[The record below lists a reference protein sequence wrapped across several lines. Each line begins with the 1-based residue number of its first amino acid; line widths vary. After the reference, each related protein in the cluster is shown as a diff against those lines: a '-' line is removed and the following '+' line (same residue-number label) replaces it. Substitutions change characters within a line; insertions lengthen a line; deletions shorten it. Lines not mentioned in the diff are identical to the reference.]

1 VGFVPLCSYELA
13 DLAARAKIMDAMA
26 LYCHA
31 TDRRNWGLMDL
42 VFHDDAKWSLSSLQ
56 GGTWRETLAAGI
68 RVFEHH
74 VMTTSHQL
82 GNVLMRLDGD
92 VAFTEAYC
100 VAYHRIRAD
109 APVGGT
115 FGGVGHEYDLIAGLR
130 YVDRFER
137 RNGAWKIA
145 ERHGLADWR
154 HCQPAAD
161 GVLSKVDPIF
171 RGTRDESDRA
181 NVVVAGL
188 L

>member
-145 ERHGLADWR
+145 DRHGLADWR

>member
-56 GGTWRETLAAGI
+56 GGTWRET
-68 RVFEHH
+68 
-74 VMTTSHQL
+74 L